1 MPVEEIRKQMEAV
14 ARELWGQ
21 ERANELAE
29 QIGLTAAALARI
41 DAVTLGSSDDFDY
54 LEGR

>member
-1 MPVEEIRKQMEAV
+1 MSVEEIRNQMEAV

-21 ERANELAE
+21 ERTNELAE
-29 QIGLTAAALARI
+29 QIGLTAAALANI
-41 DAVTLGSSDDFDY
+41 DAVTLASSDDFDY